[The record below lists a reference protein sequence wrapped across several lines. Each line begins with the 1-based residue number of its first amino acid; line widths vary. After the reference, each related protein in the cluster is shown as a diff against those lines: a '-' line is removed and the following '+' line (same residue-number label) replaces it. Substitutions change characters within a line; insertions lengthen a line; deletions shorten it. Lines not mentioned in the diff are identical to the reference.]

1 MYNVNMIGF
10 FYNVLNG
17 VYRGKQMNSKE
28 TECLYKNCYEKDK
41 NNKYRFIKSFIKKFN
56 SLPREKIIAIKVSLL
71 LGLFL
76 GFFIIIN
83 DLIIYISPNGILSTV
98 KYKIIKGSF
107 YLIVIP
113 IFLYL
118 IVYKNTKKVILSE
131 REVSKKVI
139 SESEES
145 YRKLVELLPNAIHV
159 KHKGRII
166 FTNKAGAKLYGFNN
180 IDELIGKSD
189 SEFTHPDYQ
198 HISKSRGKKVLEEN
212 KSVPLIEVKCI
223 KADGEIID
231 VEVISNS
238 ITLNGEKVILSV
250 LRDITDIK
258 KSQKIMKKTLEEN
271 KKLLEKTIEHDR
283 LKTEYFS
290 NISHEFKT
298 PLNVI
303 LGSVQLLEIYKNNDF
318 KNFDYN
324 KLSKNIFVMKQNCYR
339 LLRLINNIL
348 DINKVDMK
356 FLELNLK
363 SHNIV
368 KIIEDVTLSVAKF
381 IENKGISL
389 IFDTETEEK
398 IMMCDVDKIERIILN
413 LLSNSIKY
421 NNVGGNIYVDIY
433 DKKDHII
440 ISVKDTGVGIPKDK
454 IDSIFER
461 FRRIDSSLS
470 RANEGSGIGLSIVK
484 SFVEKHGG
492 EISIE
497 SEVGKGTQF
506 FIKLPVIIEK
516 EECCESKCKDYSS
529 DVIERINI
537 EFSDIYL

>member
-1 MYNVNMIGF
+1 
-10 FYNVLNG
+10 
-17 VYRGKQMNSKE
+17 MNSEE
-28 TECLYKNCYEKDK
+28 TEYLYENSNEKNKNDK
-41 NNKYRFIKSFIKKFN
+41 YKLIKNLIKRFN
-56 SLPREKIIAIKVSLL
+56 SLPREKIIGIKVSLL
-71 LGLFL
+71 FGLFSGL
-76 GFFIIIN
+76 FIIIN
-83 DLIIYISPNGILSTV
+83 VLLSTV
-98 KYKIIKGSF
+98 KYEIIKYIL

-118 IVYKNTKKVILSE
+118 IVYKNTKRIILSE
-131 REVSKKVI
+131 REVAKKAI
-139 SESEES
+139 NESDES

-166 FTNKAGAKLYGFNN
+166 FTNEAGAKLYGFNN
-180 IDELIGKSD
+180 IDELIGRFD
-189 SEFTHPDYQ
+189 SEFTHPDYLN
-198 HISKSRGKKVLEEN
+198 ISKSRGKKVLEEN
-212 KSVPLIEVKCI
+212 KSVPLIAGKCI
-223 KADGEIID
+223 KVDGEIID

-303 LGSVQLLEIYKNNDF
+303 LGSVQLLEVYKNKDF

-324 KLSKNIFVMKQNCYR
+324 KITKNIFVMKQNCYR

-363 SHNIV
+363 THNIV
-368 KIIEDVTLSVAKF
+368 KVIEDVTLSVAKF

-389 IFDTETEEK
+389 IFDTEIEEK

-421 NNVGGNIYVDIY
+421 NIVGGNIYVDIY

-454 IDSIFER
+454 IDSVFER

-492 EISIE
+492 EICVE

-506 FIKLPVIIEK
+506 LIKIPVITVK
-516 EECCESKCKDYSS
+516 EDTYENKCKEYSS